1 MRVDILKES
10 GFCGGVN
17 RALHL
22 LDKTIRE
29 NPLKPIYLIGPIVHN
44 SIVNKKYQE
53 KGVKFITLKD
63 VDKLEDD
70 SIVVVSAH
78 GLSDKDLEKL
88 KNFNVINTTCPYVQ
102 KNKKTIHDSIGYDII
117 FIGKKGHS
125 ETNAL
130 TLDNPNIKIVEKLDD
145 LNKFSSSSY
154 GMVFNQ
160 TTFNIHDLRLI
171 QDRIREI
178 APFYVIN
185 DTICPT
191 SRALQEFLMEK
202 YDYNIC
208 LIVGDKTSSNANSLY
223 EISPYKNTYFIS
235 SAKDAN
241 SIYIKKTDNVLIV
254 GSASTPKDELK
265 KIKDSIKNRFNSK

>member
-1 MRVDILKES
+1 MRIEILKES

-29 NPLKPIYLIGPIVHN
+29 NPSKPIYLIGPIVHN
-44 SIVNKKYQE
+44 SLVNKKYQE
-53 KGVKFITLKD
+53 KGVYFITLKD
-63 VDKLEDD
+63 LDKLNDQD
-70 SIVVVSAH
+70 IVVVSAH
-78 GLSDKDLEKL
+78 GLPDSTLDKLSR
-88 KNFNVINTTCPYVQ
+88 FTVVNTTCPYVE
-102 KNKKTIHDSIGYDII
+102 KNKRAIKESSGYDII

-125 ETNAL
+125 ETIAL
-130 TLDNPNIKIVEKLDD
+130 TSDNPNIKMVEKLDD
-145 LNKFSSSSY
+145 LKKLESSSY
-154 GMVFNQ
+154 GMVYNQ
-160 TTFNIHDLRLI
+160 TTFNIHDLKII
-171 QDRIREI
+171 QEAIKDI

-191 SRALQEFLMEK
+191 SRALQEFLAEQ

-208 LIVGDKTSSNANSLY
+208 LVVGDKTSSNANSLF

-235 SAKDAN
+235 SEKELDK
-241 SIYIKKTDNVLIV
+241 IFFRKTDNILIV

-265 KIKDSIKNRFNSK
+265 KIKDSIKNRFNV